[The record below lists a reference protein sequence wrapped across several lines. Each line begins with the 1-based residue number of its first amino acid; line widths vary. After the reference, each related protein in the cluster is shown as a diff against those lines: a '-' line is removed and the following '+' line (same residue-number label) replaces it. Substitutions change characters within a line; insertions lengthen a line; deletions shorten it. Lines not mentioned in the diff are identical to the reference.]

1 LKTTPKRGHGD
12 VVCTVEDIQTSNIKT
27 PTKEPFSQGRQL
39 RAPGVARTTDLQK
52 KLKSNLKEKSKSMW
66 QQRATLPGWAT
77 NLLPRHQPPL
87 GLEQTTKLERQ
98 VQLHVWG
105 LVGPEWATLGLEQT
119 SELERQLQ
127 LQLWGLVGRRQ
138 PEWWRKVAT
147 NLPPWRQPLGLE
159 QSTELGRQLHL
170 FP

>member
-27 PTKEPFSQGRQL
+27 PTKEPFSQ
-39 RAPGVARTTDLQK
+39 
-52 KLKSNLKEKSKSMW
+52 
-66 QQRATLPGWAT
+66 GWAT